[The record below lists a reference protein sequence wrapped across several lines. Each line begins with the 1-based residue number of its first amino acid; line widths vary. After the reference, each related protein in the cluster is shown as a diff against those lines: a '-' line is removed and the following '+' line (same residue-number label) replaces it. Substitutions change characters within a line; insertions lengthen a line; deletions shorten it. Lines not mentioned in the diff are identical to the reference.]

1 MKVVSNREEMV
12 FRKDF
17 EGNARYTLGLSKK
30 QQDGTYEKGY
40 ITVRFKQ
47 DVELSNQTKIFIKS
61 AWLTF
66 SKHEGK
72 TYPYIFINDFSVVDT
87 TPEKP
92 KEENPFKDFG
102 ESIKEDGF
110 QQIEITEDD
119 LPF

>member
-1 MKVVSNREEMV
+1 MEVVSNREEMV

-17 EGNARYTLGLSKK
+17 EGKARYTLGLSKK

-47 DVELSNQTKIFIKS
+47 DVELNNQTKIFIKS

-87 TPEKP
+87 TPV

-102 ESIKEDGF
+102 ESIKEDRTE
-110 QQIEITEDD
+110 QIEITDDD